1 MYKSIIITDEIF
13 VSGDTEEMKILLVD
27 DEQLIVDGLK
37 KIISRQFPEV
47 EPYAVTDPIQALETM
62 KKDLPTLLITDIRM
76 PEMTGLQL
84 IHQAKEIGVKN
95 CAVLTGLDDVPL
107 FQESIRLQVCDYLIK
122 PVNKEELY
130 TLIQR
135 IQEQTVREST
145 EQANELTENFRS
157 GSWTDEQVAHELA
170 ARMRRSD
177 CPPVVL
183 QEFIQMSGR
192 ELPFWETCDETI
204 SVVVGNRTDQEFGMM
219 LRQLPV
225 TKKTASPEIQK
236 VLTEIRTNYAQDLT
250 VTRMGDETHLQ
261 PNYLTTLFRKE
272 TGKGFVQYLNQYR
285 IEEACRMILTN
296 PACPLQDVAEACGFQ
311 SPRYFFTVFKKM
323 TDTTP
328 GAFREKMEAAGFI
341 RS

>member
-1 MYKSIIITDEIF
+1 
-13 VSGDTEEMKILLVD
+13 MKILLVD

-47 EPYAVTDPIQALETM
+47 EPYGATDPIRALDAM
-62 KKDLPTLLITDIRM
+62 KKELPTLLITDIRM

-84 IHQAKEIGVKN
+84 IQQAKEIGVKN

-107 FQESIRLQVCDYLIK
+107 LQESIRLQVCDYLIK

-130 TLIQR
+130 SLIRR
-135 IQEQTVREST
+135 IQEQTAREST
-145 EQANELTENFRS
+145 EQANELAENFCS
-157 GSWTDEQVAHELA
+157 GAWTDEQVAHELRV
-170 ARMRRSD
+170 RMKRSD
-177 CPPVVL
+177 CPPVAL

-192 ELPFWETCDETI
+192 ELPFWETCDEA
-204 SVVVGNRTDQEFGMM
+204 VEVAGGKRTDQEFGMM

-225 TKKTASPEIQK
+225 AKKTASPEIQK
-236 VLTEIRTNYAQDLT
+236 VLVAIRTNYAQDLT
-250 VTRMGDETHLQ
+250 VTQMGEITHLQ

-272 TGKGFVQYLNQYR
+272 TGKGFIQYLNQYR
-285 IEEACRMILTN
+285 IEEACRMMLMN
-296 PACPLQDVAEACGFQ
+296 LACPLQDVAEACGFQ
-311 SPRYFFTVFKKM
+311 SPRYFFTVFKKL
-323 TDTTP
+323 TDSTP

>member
-1 MYKSIIITDEIF
+1 
-13 VSGDTEEMKILLVD
+13 MKILLVD

-47 EPYAVTDPIQALETM
+47 EPYGVTDPIQALETM

-84 IHQAKEIGVKN
+84 IQQAKEIGVKN

-107 FQESIRLQVCDYLIK
+107 LQESIRLQVCDYLIK

-225 TKKTASPEIQK
+225 TKKP
-236 VLTEIRTNYAQDLT
+236 
-250 VTRMGDETHLQ
+250 H
-261 PNYLTTLFRKE
+261 PRK
-272 TGKGFVQYLNQYR
+272 Y
-285 IEEACRMILTN
+285 
-296 PACPLQDVAEACGFQ
+296 
-311 SPRYFFTVFKKM
+311 KK
-323 TDTTP
+323 
-328 GAFREKMEAAGFI
+328 
-341 RS
+341 S